1 VPQATTEER
10 EDRRRLKE
18 MSTAELLRHA
28 VDEARLLVRAE
39 VLHAR
44 RELQEELAQA
54 RRMAGLLGAAAVLAL
69 CGLSGLFVALGMA
82 LPGPAGRGVAWVA
95 AVELALAGGLAVLGY
110 RAAPKKPLA
119 RTRARL
125 SDEAGDVR
133 EWFPWA

>member
-1 VPQATTEER
+1 MPQATTEER
-10 EDRRRLKE
+10 QEKRRLKE
-18 MSTAELLRHA
+18 MSTPELLRHA

-54 RRMAGLLGAAAVLAL
+54 RRMAGFMGAAGVLAL
-69 CGLSGLFVALGMA
+69 CGLSGLFVALGIA

-95 AVELALAGGLAVLGY
+95 VVQLVLAVVLAVLGF
-110 RAAPKKPLA
+110 RAAPKRPLA

-125 SDEAGDVR
+125 RDEADDAR